1 MAAHARGSSLDR
13 SQLFRPGNFAN
24 RTAKNAVAMLALLIA
39 LTAYAPGPCWVGT
52 VATASAP
59 GTRATSFIAA
69 QSETASLEQP
79 RRVIFGLQSLRAA
92 WARCDEQLCRVGGLP
107 NPVRF
112 VRMLLPKR
120 RPLTRLQLCEEG
132 TIKVMKIDGT
142 RQFIR
147 EPKRDQI
154 SAECSVSDAM
164 EFL

>member
-1 MAAHARGSSLDR
+1 M
-13 SQLFRPGNFAN
+13 
-24 RTAKNAVAMLALLIA
+24 
-39 LTAYAPGPCWVGT
+39 
-52 VATASAP
+52 
-59 GTRATSFIAA
+59 
-69 QSETASLEQP
+69 
-79 RRVIFGLQSLRAA
+79 
-92 WARCDEQLCRVGGLP
+92 P